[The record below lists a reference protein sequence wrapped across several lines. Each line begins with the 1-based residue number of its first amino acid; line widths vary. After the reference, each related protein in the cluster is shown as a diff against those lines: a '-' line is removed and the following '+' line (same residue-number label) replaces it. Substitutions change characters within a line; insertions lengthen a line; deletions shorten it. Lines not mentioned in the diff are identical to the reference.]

1 LAADEVDDPE
11 EYRDELA
18 RARSIMPADF
28 VKKMKE
34 KFKERALS
42 RMQTEQQVRT
52 CPRNVVTRYSV
63 SYPSSLRKPRRMWT
77 IVPFALMP

>member
-1 LAADEVDDPE
+1 
-11 EYRDELA
+11 
-18 RARSIMPADF
+18 MPADF

-52 CPRNVVTRYSV
+52 CPRNAVTRYSV
-63 SYPSSLRKPRRMWT
+63 SYPSSLRRPRRM
-77 IVPFALMP
+77 